1 MRVQLL
7 KLSPLP
13 PSEDEH
19 LSISG
24 RRSRLSSHCTAVQD
38 LIIWKFFTENCM
50 NLTRWKKET
59 INSINV
65 QIQGLSTRAR
75 NELKSEREKI
85 NPALKTGV
93 ELLRLGFRLLCLLYI
108 NSITCYNT
116 RVTGVDCKHP
126 LVFILMTLKTIF
138 LSLHFP
144 PFFQN

>member
-1 MRVQLL
+1 MTLMIISSSLVPNNCRVLESPGESWRVLVSSQQLQERPQCSPVLQQNSEECLRVQLL

-24 RRSRLSSHCTAVQD
+24 WRSRLSSHCTAVQD

-75 NELKSEREKI
+75 NELKSERERK
-85 NPALKTGV
+85 
-93 ELLRLGFRLLCLLYI
+93 
-108 NSITCYNT
+108 
-116 RVTGVDCKHP
+116 
-126 LVFILMTLKTIF
+126 
-138 LSLHFP
+138 
-144 PFFQN
+144 